1 MFWYGHGSLIWWES
15 YIILLPAIVLGIYAQ
30 AKVKSA
36 FGKWSQVASR
46 RNMTG
51 AQAAQFL
58 LRAAGITDV
67 PVETSQGFLSDNYN
81 PRDRV
86 LRLSPDVYS
95 QNSLAA
101 IGVAAHETGH
111 ALQHAKGYAFLG
123 LRSMMVPA
131 AQSSNLWIFLF
142 LIGLWFRSPLMMNIG
157 IILFSGMVLFTLF
170 TLPVEIDASRR
181 AVAMVEST
189 GLLTA
194 EEVPAVKEVLTAA
207 ALTYVAAALTAIL
220 QLARLL
226 YLRNR
231 D

>member
-1 MFWYGHGSLIWWES
+1 MLIWYGS
-15 YIILLPAIVLGIYAQ
+15 YIILLPAVILGLYAQ
-30 AKVKSA
+30 AKVSSA
-36 FGKWSQVASR
+36 FGKWSRVASS

-51 AQAAQFL
+51 AQAAAYL
-58 LRAAGITDV
+58 LKAAGITNV
-67 PVETSQGFLSDNYN
+67 PVEVSQGWLSDNYN

-86 LRLSPDVYS
+86 LRLSPDVYGT
-95 QNSLAA
+95 NSLAA

-111 ALQHAKGYAFLG
+111 AIQHAQGYAFMG
-123 LRSMMVPA
+123 LRTMMAPA
-131 AQSSNLWIFLF
+131 AQSSNLWLTLFVIGFLF
-142 LIGLWFRSPLMMNIG
+142 HSPTMQNIG
-157 IILFSGMVLFTLF
+157 IIFFSGTVLFMMF

-181 AVAMVEST
+181 AVKMVEST

-207 ALTYVAAALTAIL
+207 ALTYVAAALMAIL

-226 YLRNR
+226 LLRSR

>member
-1 MFWYGHGSLIWWES
+1 MFWFGHGSLIWYES
-15 YIILLPAIVLGIYAQ
+15 YLILVPAVILGIYAQ

-36 FGKWSQVASR
+36 FGKWSQVRSR

-58 LRAAGITDV
+58 LKAAGINDV
-67 PVETSQGFLSDNYN
+67 QVQMSRGFLSDNYN

-86 LRLSPDVYS
+86 LRLSPDVYN
-95 QNSLAA
+95 QDSLAA

-111 ALQHAKGYAFLG
+111 AIQHAKGYAFLG
-123 LRSMMVPA
+123 LRTLMVPA
-131 AQSSNLWIFLF
+131 AQSSQLWIILF
-142 LIGLWFRSPLMMNIG
+142 FIGLWIRSSLMMNIG
-157 IILFSGMVLFTLF
+157 IIFFSGMVLFTLV
-170 TLPVEIDASRR
+170 TLPVEINASRR

-189 GLLTA
+189 GLLATD
-194 EEVPAVKEVLTAA
+194 EVPAVKQVLTAA
-207 ALTYVAAALTAIL
+207 ALTYVAAALMAIL

-226 YLRNR
+226 WLRDR